1 MCGRPV
7 FVERFSSHSRGEPSS
22 SAIDESCAGNEN
34 LTDLFAEVVE
44 LKLPERFTFQGRIL
58 GAAFSHLDRESETV
72 SATVE
77 PYEYKKIAAFRARL
91 PSGETIA
98 FVDKATTSN
107 FGCDGVL
114 QVDDASSASSIA
126 ASLDANNGVWL
137 FPKTKRALSVPR
149 DGCIAFGDEA
159 LKSWKGKLTL
169 RAEEVENA
177 QVITKGLRPPQ
188 IGAVYA
194 TQAHWSVTNSPATVV
209 MPTGTGKTETMLAL
223 TVGTPIRRL
232 LVVVPNSNLRK
243 QITQKFETLG
253 VLKAATCLEESARYP
268 VVAKLVSGPKTIE
281 EVDEIFLRSNVI
293 ISTLQILGQAPPEVQ
308 ARMAE
313 HVDALFVDEA
323 HHIAAKTW
331 SAARAQFKR
340 KRILQFT
347 ATPFR
352 NDGRRVDGRFIYV
365 YPLSKAQEEN
375 LFKPI
380 KFVPVQG
387 LDEEDADDK
396 IVAEAVRVMRED
408 RAAGFEHLVMARA
421 DTIARATNLFRKYA
435 KAAPEATPVLIHS
448 DLSRGERETRLH
460 ELIEKRSKIA
470 VCVDMLGEGFDLPDL
485 KIAALHDKQ
494 RSEAVT
500 FQFVGRFTRTRND
513 LGDAT
518 VIANITG
525 TDIKES
531 LRVLYAEDADWNRVL
546 SVVGAA
552 RTEKERRREEVFAGF
567 SDIPEHFPLETLTPR
582 MSTVVY
588 KTTCPSWQ
596 PHAIEDMFKPGSI
609 VEGPHINE
617 TERIAIFVKREE
629 DRLRWTTA
637 KEPTNVEYNL
647 YMIHWDDNHGLLYI
661 NSSRLKDLHEDIAK
675 KICGSD
681 VERIRGENIFRVLDG
696 FRRLILMNLG
706 LSETQR
712 KPVRYSSFM
721 GSDIGEQLDTL
732 PGNRNR
738 MKTNLFG
745 QGYTDD
751 GKTTIGCSVKG
762 KIWSYDTTN
771 NFGDWIDW
779 CHGLGRKLTDGTIT
793 TDKIIQ
799 RLVRPK
805 RQTTRPPK
813 RPIAIAW
820 PETFLHLQEDKVEIE
835 IQGVRAPFY
844 DCDIELSSFSDGGPL
859 GFRVVADERAADF
872 EMTIDAAGAHYLQT
886 SGPEV
891 SVYVRGKEKLLREKF
906 VEDPPHIYF
915 ADGDMLVDHDLFVL
929 PPYEERPAFD
939 LDKIEALDWTGVNIR
954 KESLSSIDD
963 DSVQA
968 FMARRLRDSD
978 AEYEVIYNDD
988 GSGEIADLV
997 AMRLSGST
1005 LKVDLFHL
1013 KYSSS
1018 DRQGARVDDLFAVC
1032 GQAQKCIRWRER
1044 PDIFLDHLQKREA
1057 KAIRGGRPS
1066 RYLIG
1071 TPAIVNG
1078 WTNRW
1083 KEFSYEFSVSIV
1095 QPGYVKTAFDP
1106 SHLEL
1111 FVSTEAL
1118 LMDTW
1123 GMRFRVIAAEHT

>member
-1 MCGRPV
+1 MV
-7 FVERFSSHSRGEPSS
+7 
-22 SAIDESCAGNEN
+22 
-34 LTDLFAEVVE
+34 TDLFAECAD
-44 LKLPERFTFQGRIL
+44 LNLPEQFTFHGRVK
-58 GAAFSHLDRESETV
+58 GAVLSHLRRQAGTV
-72 SATVE
+72 AA
-77 PYEYKKIAAFRARL
+77 KISPFKHKEIGGFKAVTL
-91 PSGETIA
+91 SGEVIA
-98 FVDKATTSN
+98 LVDKLTTSSL
-107 FGCDGVL
+107 GCDAVL
-114 QVDDASSASSIA
+114 QIEDASSVAKIV
-126 ASLDANNGVWL
+126 ASLESKTPRWL
-137 FPKTKRALSVPR
+137 YPKAKRALSVSR
-149 DGCIAFGDEA
+149 AECLALAESA
-159 LKSWKGKLTL
+159 LKSWKGNLTL

-177 QVITKGLRPPQ
+177 KVVAKGLRPPQ

-194 TQAHWSVTNSPATVV
+194 TRAHWSVTNSPATVV

-223 TVGTPIRRL
+223 AVGTPIRRL
-232 LVVVPNSNLRK
+232 LVVVPNSNLRS
-243 QITQKFETLG
+243 QITRKFETLG
-253 VLKAATCLEESARYP
+253 VLKAATCLNDAASYP
-268 VVAKLVSGPKTIE
+268 VVAKLVSGPKTVE
-281 EVDEIFLRSNVI
+281 EVDEIFMRSNVV
-293 ISTLQILGQAPPEVQ
+293 ISTLQILGQVTPEIQ

-323 HHIAAKTW
+323 HHIPAKTW

-352 NDGRRVDGRFIYV
+352 SDGRRVDGRFIYV
-365 YPLSKAQEEN
+365 YPLSKAQEEG

-380 KFVPVQG
+380 KFIPVQG
-387 LDEEDADDK
+387 LDQEDADDR
-396 IVAEAVRVMRED
+396 IVAEAVRVMCED
-408 RAAGFEHLVMARA
+408 RAAGYDHLVMARA
-421 DTIARATNLFRKYA
+421 DTIPRATSLFRKYA
-435 KAAPEATPVLIHS
+435 SAAPDAAPVLIHS
-448 DLSRGERETRLH
+448 ELSKGDREARLK

-485 KIAALHDKQ
+485 KIAALHDKH

-531 LRVLYAEDADWNRVL
+531 LRALYAEDADWNRVL

-567 SDIPEHFPLETLTPR
+567 SDIPEYFPLETLAPR

-588 KTTCPSWQ
+588 KTTCSTWQ
-596 PHAIEDMFKPGSI
+596 PHAIEDLFKPGSV
-609 VEGPHINE
+609 VEGPHVNE
-617 TERIAIFVKREE
+617 AERIAIFVKKDE
-629 DRLRWTTA
+629 DRLRWTSA

-647 YMIHWDDNHGLLYI
+647 YMIHWDDDQGLLYI
-661 NSSRLKDLHEDIAK
+661 NSSRLKDLHEDIAR
-675 KICGSD
+675 KICGPD
-681 VERIRGENIFRVLDG
+681 VERIRGEHIFRVLDG

-732 PGNRNR
+732 SGNRNR

-762 KIWSYDTTN
+762 KIWSYDSTN

-779 CHGLGRKLTDGTIT
+779 CHGLGRKLTDSSIT
-793 TDKIIQ
+793 TDRIIQ

-805 RQTTRPPK
+805 RQTNRPQKP
-813 RPIAIAW
+813 PIAIAW

-835 IQGVRAPFY
+835 IDGFRASFY
-844 DCDIELSSFSDGGPL
+844 DCDIELTSFSATGPL
-859 GFRVVADERAADF
+859 GFRVVAGDRVATF
-872 EMTIDAAGAHYLQT
+872 EMTIDSSGAHYRQT
-886 SGPEV
+886 SGRDV
-891 SVYVRGKEKLLREKF
+891 LVHVRSKEKLLRDKF

-929 PPYEERPAFD
+929 PPYDERPVFD
-939 LDKIEALDWTGVNIR
+939 LDKIEALDWSGVNIR
-954 KESLSSIDD
+954 RESLASLDD

-968 FMARRLRDSD
+968 FIARRLRDSN
-978 AEYEVIYNDD
+978 AEYEVIFNDD

-997 AMRLSGST
+997 AMRLSGNA

-1013 KYSSS
+1013 KFSSS
-1018 DRQGARVDDLFAVC
+1018 DKPGARIDDLYAVC
-1032 GQAQKCIRWRER
+1032 GQAQKCVRWRER

-1057 KAIRGGRPS
+1057 KTRRSGRPS
-1066 RYLIG
+1066 RYLVG

-1083 KEFSYEFSVSIV
+1083 REITYEFSVTIV
-1095 QPGYVKTAFDP
+1095 QPGYLKIDFDP
-1106 SHLEL
+1106 AHLEL
-1111 FVSTEAL
+1111 FASTEAL

-1123 GMRFRVIAAEHT
+1123 GMKFRVIAARKP

>member
-1 MCGRPV
+1 M
-7 FVERFSSHSRGEPSS
+7 
-22 SAIDESCAGNEN
+22 
-34 LTDLFAEVVE
+34 TDLFATAVD
-44 LKLPERFTFQGRIL
+44 LPLPEQFTFQGRVL
-58 GAAFSHLDRESETV
+58 GAALSHLRRGAGVV
-72 SATVE
+72 SAKVVPFKHKSIT
-77 PYEYKKIAAFRARL
+77 AFKAVTET
-91 PSGETIA
+91 GEAIA
-98 FVDKATTSN
+98 FVDKATNSN
-107 FGCDGVL
+107 LGCEAVI
-114 QVDDASSASSIA
+114 QVEDASSVSAIV
-126 ASLDANNGVWL
+126 ASLNAKKASWL
-137 FPKTKRALSVPR
+137 FPKTRRALSVPR
-149 DGCIAFGDEA
+149 DESAELAESA

-169 RAEEVENA
+169 RAEEIENA

-194 TQAHWSVTNSPATVV
+194 AQSHWSVTNSPATVV

-223 TVGTPIRRL
+223 TVATNIRRL

-243 QITQKFETLG
+243 QITRKFETLG
-253 VLKAATCLEESARYP
+253 VLKEATCLYESARYP
-268 VVAKLVSGPKTIE
+268 VVAKLLSGPKTIE
-281 EVDEIFLRSNVI
+281 EVDEIFLRSNVV
-293 ISTLQILGQAPPEVQ
+293 ISTLQILGQAAPELQ

-331 SAARAQFKR
+331 LAARAQFKR

-365 YPLSKAQEEN
+365 YPLSKAQEEK

-408 RAAGFEHLVMARA
+408 HAAGFDHLVMARA
-421 DTIARATNLFRKYA
+421 DTIARATTLFQKYA
-435 KAAPEATPVLIHS
+435 REAPDAVPVLIHS
-448 DLSRGERETRLH
+448 DLSKSERDARLN

-546 SVVGAA
+546 SVVGSA

-567 SDIPEHFPLETLTPR
+567 SDVPEHFPLETLMPR
-582 MSTVVY
+582 MSTIVY
-588 KTTCPSWQ
+588 KTTCTSWQ
-596 PHAIEDMFKPGSI
+596 PHAIEDLFKPGSI

-629 DRLRWTTA
+629 DRLRWTSA

-647 YMIHWDDNHGLLYI
+647 YMMHWDDDHGLLYI
-661 NSSRLKDLHEDIAK
+661 NSSRLKDLHEDIAR
-675 KICGSD
+675 KICGPN
-681 VERIRGENIFRVLDG
+681 VERIRGENVFRVLDG

-745 QGYTDD
+745 QGYTDE

-762 KIWSYDTTN
+762 KIWSYDSTN

-779 CHGLGRKLTDGTIT
+779 CHALGRKLTDNTIT
-793 TDKIIQ
+793 TDKIVQ
-799 RLVRPK
+799 RLVRPL
-805 RQTTRPPK
+805 RQTSRPAK
-813 RPIAIAW
+813 RPVAIAW
-820 PETFLHLQEDKVEIE
+820 PETFLHLFEDKVEIE
-835 IQGVRAPFY
+835 IEGVRTPFY
-844 DCDIELSSFSDGGPL
+844 DCEIELTSFSETGPL
-859 GFRVVADERAADF
+859 SFRVVANDRIADF
-872 EMTIDAAGAHYLQT
+872 EMTIDGAGAHYRQI
-886 SGPEV
+886 SGPNV
-891 SVYVRGKEKLLREKF
+891 LVYVRGKEKHLREKF

-915 ADGDMLVDHDLFVL
+915 ADGDMLVDHDMFVL
-929 PPYEERPAFD
+929 PSYEKRQAFD
-939 LDKIEALDWTGVNIR
+939 LDKIDAVNWSGVDIR
-954 KESLSSIDD
+954 KESLTSIDD

-968 FMARRLRDSD
+968 FMSRRLRDSD

-1013 KYSSS
+1013 KYAS
-1018 DRQGARVDDLFAVC
+1018 RGWQGARVDDLYAVC

-1044 PDIFLDHLQKREA
+1044 PDVFLDHLQKREA
-1057 KAIRGGRPS
+1057 KARRSGRES
-1066 RYLIG
+1066 RYLVGI
-1071 TPAIVNG
+1071 PAIVNG
-1078 WTNRW
+1078 WMNRW
-1083 KEFSYEFSVSIV
+1083 KEFSYQFSVTIV
-1095 QPGYVKTAFDP
+1095 QPGYIKAEFDAT
-1106 SHLEL
+1106 HLEL
-1111 FVSTEAL
+1111 FASTEAL

-1123 GMRFRVIAAEHT
+1123 GMRFRVIAAERS

>member
-1 MCGRPV
+1 M
-7 FVERFSSHSRGEPSS
+7 
-22 SAIDESCAGNEN
+22 I
-34 LTDLFAEVVE
+34 DLFAEAVE
-44 LKLPERFTFQGRIL
+44 LKLPARFTLQGRVF
-58 GAAFSHLDRESETV
+58 GAALSHLARAAETV

-77 PYEYKKIAAFRARL
+77 AYEYKKIAALRAVL

-98 FVDKATTSN
+98 FVDKPTASN
-107 FGCDGVL
+107 RGCDSVL

-126 ASLDANNGVWL
+126 ASLDAKKAIWL
-137 FPKTKRALSVPR
+137 FPKASRAHSISR
-149 DGCIAFGDEA
+149 DECVALANEA
-159 LKSWKGKLTL
+159 LNSWKGKLTL
-169 RAEEVENA
+169 RAEDVENG

-223 TVGTPIRRL
+223 TVGSPIRRL
-232 LVVVPNSNLRK
+232 LVLVPNSNLRK
-243 QITQKFETLG
+243 QITRKFEELG
-253 VLKAATCLEESARYP
+253 VLKQTACLDGSARYP
-268 VVAKLVSGPKTIE
+268 IVAKLVSGPKTVE

-293 ISTLQILGQAPPEVQ
+293 ISTLQILGNAAPEIQ

-313 HVDALFVDEA
+313 HVDTLFVDEA
-323 HHIAAKTW
+323 HHVAAKTW

-340 KRILQFT
+340 KRIIQFT

-408 RAAGFEHLVMARA
+408 RAAGFDHLVMARA
-421 DTIARATNLFRKYA
+421 GKIARAKNLFRKYA
-435 KAAPEATPVLIHS
+435 KAAPEAAPVLIHS
-448 DLSRGERETRLH
+448 DLSKGERDAAIT

-500 FQFVGRFTRTRND
+500 LQFVGRFTRTRND

-531 LRVLYAEDADWNRVL
+531 LRALYAEDADWNRVL

-552 RTEKERRREEVFAGF
+552 RTDKERRREEVFAGF
-567 SDIPEHFPLETLTPR
+567 SEIPERFPLETLTPR

-588 KTTCPSWQ
+588 KTACTSWQ
-596 PHAIEDMFKPGSI
+596 PQAIEDLFKPGSI
-609 VEGPHINE
+609 VEGPHVNE

-637 KEPTNVEYNL
+637 KAPTNVEYNL
-647 YMIHWDDNHGLLYI
+647 YMIHWNDDQGLLYI

-675 KICGSD
+675 KVCGSD
-681 VERIRGENIFRVLDG
+681 VERIRGEDIFRVLDG
-696 FRRLILMNLG
+696 FRRLVLMNLG

-745 QGYTDD
+745 QGYTDE
-751 GKTTIGCSVKG
+751 GKTTIGCSAKG
-762 KIWSYDTTN
+762 KIWSYDSTN

-779 CHGLGRKLTDGTIT
+779 CHGLGRKLTDDTIT

-799 RLVRPK
+799 RLVKPK
-805 RQTTRPPK
+805 RQLARPAKP
-813 RPIAIAW
+813 PIAIAW

-835 IQGVRAPFY
+835 IEGIRAPFY
-844 DCDIELSSFSDGGPL
+844 DCDIELSSYSDDGPL
-859 GFRVVADERAADF
+859 SFRVVADERGANF
-872 EMTIDAAGAHYLQT
+872 EMTIDAAGAHYRQT
-886 SGPEV
+886 SGQDV
-891 SVYVRGKEKLLREKF
+891 LVHVRGKEKLLREKF

-929 PPYEERPAFD
+929 PPYEDRPAFD
-939 LDKIEALDWTGVNIR
+939 LDKVEALDWSGVDIR

-963 DSVQA
+963 NSVQA
-968 FMARRLRDSD
+968 FMARRLRDGN

-1018 DRQGARVDDLFAVC
+1018 ERQGARVDDLFAVC

-1044 PDIFLDHLQKREA
+1044 PDIFLGHLQKREA
-1057 KAIRGGRPS
+1057 KAIRSGRPS
-1066 RYLIG
+1066 RYLFG
-1071 TPAIVNG
+1071 GPAIVNG

-1083 KEFSYEFSVSIV
+1083 KELSYEFSVTVV
-1095 QPGYVKTAFDP
+1095 QPGYVKTAYNP

-1111 FVSTEAL
+1111 FASTEAL

-1123 GMRFRVIAAEHT
+1123 GMKFRVIAAELLIA

>member
-1 MCGRPV
+1 M
-7 FVERFSSHSRGEPSS
+7 
-22 SAIDESCAGNEN
+22 A
-34 LTDLFAEVVE
+34 TDLFAETVD
-44 LKLPERFTFQGRIL
+44 LKLPEQFVFQGRVL
-58 GAAFSHLDRESETV
+58 GAKLSHLRRE
-72 SATVE
+72 ATIVTAQLVPFE
-77 PYEYKKIAAFRARL
+77 HKKVPAFKAITS
-91 PSGETIA
+91 SGEAIA
-98 FVDKATTSN
+98 FVDKATSSN
-107 FGCDGVL
+107 LGCDAVI
-114 QVDDASSASSIA
+114 QVKDARSVSGIA
-126 ASLDANNGVWL
+126 ASLNAKKASWL
-137 FPKTKRALSVPR
+137 YPKLKRALNVSR
-149 DGCIAFGDEA
+149 DESAGLAEKT
-159 LKSWKGKLTL
+159 LRSWKGKLTL

-188 IGAVYA
+188 IGAVFA
-194 TQAHWSVTNSPATVV
+194 TQAHWSVTNAPATVV

-223 TVGTPIRRL
+223 TVAAPIRRL

-243 QITQKFETLG
+243 QITRKFETLG
-253 VLKAATCLEESARYP
+253 VLKAATCLDESAGYP
-268 VVAKLVSGPKTIE
+268 VVAKVVSGPRNIE

-293 ISTLQILGQAPPEVQ
+293 VTTLQILGQTAPELLT
-308 ARMAE
+308 RMAE

-323 HHIAAKTW
+323 HHIPANTW

-352 NDGRRVDGRFIYV
+352 SDGRRVDGRFIYV

-396 IVAEAVRVMRED
+396 IVAEAVRAMRED

-421 DTIARATNLFRKYA
+421 GTIARATKLFQKYA
-435 KAAPEATPVLIHS
+435 SAAPEALPVLIHS
-448 DLSRGERETRLH
+448 ELGKIEREARLN
-460 ELIEKRSKIA
+460 ELIEKRSSIA
-470 VCVDMLGEGFDLPDL
+470 VCVDMLGEGFDLPEL

-531 LRVLYAEDADWNRVL
+531 LRALYAEDADWNRVL

-567 SDIPEHFPLETLTPR
+567 SDVPEHFPLETLTPR

-588 KTTCPSWQ
+588 KTNCSSWQ
-596 PHAIEDMFKPGSI
+596 PHAVEDLFKPGSI
-609 VEGPHINE
+609 VEGPHVNE

-629 DRLRWTTA
+629 DRLRWTSA

-647 YMIHWDDNHGLLYI
+647 YMIHWDDDKGLLYI
-661 NSSRLKDLHEDIAK
+661 NSSRLKELHEDVAK

-681 VERIRGENIFRVLDG
+681 VERIWGENIFRVLDG

-745 QGYTDD
+745 QGYTDE

-762 KIWSYDTTN
+762 KIWSYDSTN

-779 CHGLGRKLTDGTIT
+779 CHGLGRKLTDTTIT

-805 RQTTRPPK
+805 RQTDRPPK
-813 RPIAIAW
+813 PPVAIAW
-820 PETFLHLQEDKVEIE
+820 PETFLHMLEEKVEIE
-835 IQGVRAPFY
+835 IESVRTPFY
-844 DCDIELSSFSDGGPL
+844 DCDVELTSFDATGPL
-859 GFRVVADERAADF
+859 CFRVSAGESAADF
-872 EMTIDAAGAHYLQT
+872 EMTIDAAGAHYRQT
-886 SGPEV
+886 SGNDV
-891 SVYVRGKEKLLREKF
+891 VVHVRGKEKLLREKF

-929 PPYEERPAFD
+929 PPYAERPAFD
-939 LDKIEALDWTGVNIR
+939 LDRIEAVNWSGVNIR
-954 KESLSSIDD
+954 KESLTAIDD

-968 FMARRLRDSD
+968 FMARRLRDSG

-988 GSGEIADLV
+988 GSGEIADLI
-997 AMRLSGST
+997 AMRLSGSS

-1013 KYSSS
+1013 KFSSS
-1018 DRQGARVDDLFAVC
+1018 DQPGARVDDLYPVC

-1057 KAIRGGRPS
+1057 KAMRGGRAS
-1066 RYLIG
+1066 RYLVG
-1071 TPAIVNG
+1071 NPAIVNG

-1083 KEFSYEFSVSIV
+1083 REFSYEFSVTVV
-1095 QPGYVKTAFDP
+1095 QPGYVKADFSP
-1106 SHLEL
+1106 AHLEL

-1123 GMRFRVIAAEHT
+1123 GMKFRVIAAERG